1 MKAVFVSYNQAL
13 TDPMQEILDDLG
25 VRGFTKW
32 ELTMGRG
39 SFDGEPHYGTH
50 AWPSMHSS
58 NDSCL
63 HFKNIE
69 RLCDII
75 IRTIFQTK
83 DLIHILTLGS
93 QHNNR
98 HI

>member
-50 AWPSMHSS
+50 AWPSMNASILTII
-58 NDSCL
+58 DEEKVEKIL
-63 HFKNIE
+63 QDLRQLDEVTRMQGLRAFVWNIE
-69 RLCDII
+69 GQL
-75 IRTIFQTK
+75 
-83 DLIHILTLGS
+83 
-93 QHNNR
+93 
-98 HI
+98 

>member
-39 SFDGEPHYGTH
+39 SFDGEPHYGT
-50 AWPSMHSS
+50 
-58 NDSCL
+58 CGG
-63 HFKNIE
+63 
-69 RLCDII
+69 
-75 IRTIFQTK
+75 
-83 DLIHILTLGS
+83 ILDQELAA
-93 QHNNR
+93 R
-98 HI
+98 AV